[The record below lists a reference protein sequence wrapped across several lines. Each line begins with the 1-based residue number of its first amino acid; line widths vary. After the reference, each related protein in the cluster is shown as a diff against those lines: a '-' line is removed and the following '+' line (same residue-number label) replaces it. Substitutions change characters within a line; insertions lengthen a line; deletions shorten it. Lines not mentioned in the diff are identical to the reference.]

1 MAADFERLYATYGP
15 MVLRRCRRLL
25 RDEGTALDAMHDVF
39 VELLRRRDRLR
50 GGSPV
55 SLLLKTA
62 TNVCLNR
69 IRTARRHPEDRA
81 QELLLAIASQD
92 DHAIDSRAIAR
103 KLLDRLF
110 ARTPEATRF
119 VAVLYYV
126 DRLTLKEVASCAGI
140 SVPAV
145 RRRLQAL
152 QRCLPSLS
160 LEERHA

>member
-1 MAADFERLYATYGP
+1 MAVDFESLYTAYGP

-25 RDEGTALDAMHDVF
+25 RDEGKALDAMHDVF

-50 GGSPV
+50 GGSPI

-69 IRTARRHPEDRA
+69 VRTERRHPEDGE
-81 QELLLAIASQD
+81 QQMLLAIAD
-92 DHAIDSRAIAR
+92 EYAIDARALAR
-103 KLLDRLF
+103 RVLDRLF
-110 ARTPEATRF
+110 ARTPETTRF
-119 VAVLYYV
+119 IAVLYYV
-126 DRLTLKEVASCAGI
+126 DRLTLKEVASAAGI

-152 QRCLPSLS
+152 QRRLPSLAP
-160 LEERHA
+160 EESHA